1 MLMSRRIISCE
12 RLISASPSII
22 FDVLADP
29 SQHAAIDG
37 SGTVQGHVGK
47 QSRLSLGSTF
57 AMKMR
62 LGMPYRMKS
71 RVLEFEEGRLIAWGH
86 FGGHIWRYELSE
98 VGEQT
103 LVTETFDW
111 STSRL
116 PILIQL
122 LRYPRRH
129 MKNME
134 STLMRLAGLVE
145 LPPE

>member
-1 MLMSRRIISCE
+1 MSPRVTSRERLMSAP
-12 RLISASPSII
+12 ASVI

-29 SQHAAIDG
+29 AQHAAIDG

-62 LGMPYRMKS
+62 FGIPYRIKS
-71 RVLEFEEGRLIAWGH
+71 RVLEFEESRLIAWGH
-86 FGGHIWRYELSE
+86 LGGHIWRYELEE
-98 VGEQT
+98 VGDQT

-116 PILIQL
+116 PLVIEILG
-122 LRYPRRH
+122 YPRRH
-129 MKNME
+129 NKNME
-134 STLMRLAGLVE
+134 RTLLRLAGLVE
-145 LPPE
+145 LTTE

>member
-1 MLMSRRIISCE
+1 MSPRVISRD
-12 RLISASPSII
+12 RLISAPASAI

-37 SGTVQGHVGK
+37 SGTVHGHVGR

-62 LGMPYRMKS
+62 FGIPYRIKS
-71 RVLEFEEGRLIAWGH
+71 RILEFEENRLIAWGH
-86 FGGHIWRYELSE
+86 LGGHIWRYELQE
-98 VGEQT
+98 LGKET

-116 PILIQL
+116 PLVIEILG
-122 LRYPRRH
+122 YPRRH
-129 MKNME
+129 KKNME
-134 STLMRLAGLVE
+134 RTLLRLAGLVE
-145 LPPE
+145 LTTE

>member
-1 MLMSRRIISCE
+1 MSPRVIS
-12 RLISASPSII
+12 RDQLISAPASVI

-37 SGTVQGHVGK
+37 SGTVHGHVGR

-62 LGMPYRMKS
+62 FGIPYRIKS
-71 RVLEFEEGRLIAWGH
+71 RILEFEENRLIAWGH
-86 FGGHIWRYELSE
+86 LGGHIWRYELQE
-98 VGEQT
+98 LGKET

-116 PILIQL
+116 PLVIEILG
-122 LRYPRRH
+122 YPRWH
-129 MKNME
+129 KKNME
-134 STLMRLAGLVE
+134 RTLLRLAGLVE
-145 LPPE
+145 LTTE

>member
-1 MLMSRRIISCE
+1 MSPRVTSRERLMSAP
-12 RLISASPSII
+12 ASVI

-29 SQHAAIDG
+29 AQHAAIDG

-62 LGMPYRMKS
+62 FGIPYRIKS
-71 RVLEFEEGRLIAWGH
+71 RVLEFEESRLIAWGH
-86 FGGHIWRYELSE
+86 LGGHIWRYELEE
-98 VGEQT
+98 VGDQT

-116 PILIQL
+116 PPVIEILG
-122 LRYPRRH
+122 YPRRH
-129 MKNME
+129 NKNME
-134 STLMRLAGLVE
+134 RTLLRLAGLVE
-145 LPPE
+145 LTTE

>member
-1 MLMSRRIISCE
+1 MCMSRRFVSCE
-12 RLISASPSII
+12 RLISADPSVI

-37 SGTVQGHVGK
+37 SGTVQGHVGQ

-86 FGGHIWRYELSE
+86 FGGHIWRYELAE

-111 STSRL
+111 STSRF

-129 MKNME
+129 MKSME
-134 STLMRLAGLVE
+134 STLARLAGLVE
-145 LPPE
+145 LTSE

>member
-1 MLMSRRIISCE
+1 MSSRVTSRE
-12 RLISASPSII
+12 RLISAPAAVI

-37 SGTVQGHVGK
+37 SGTVQGHIGQ

-62 LGMPYRMKS
+62 FGIPYRIKS
-71 RVLEFEEGRLIAWGH
+71 RVLEFEENRLIAWGH
-86 FGGHIWRYELSE
+86 LGGHIWRYELEE

-111 STSRL
+111 STARL
-116 PILIQL
+116 PLLIEVVG
-122 LRYPRRH
+122 YPRRH
-129 MKNME
+129 NKNME
-134 STLMRLAGLVE
+134 RTLWRLAGLVE
-145 LPPE
+145 LTTE

>member
-1 MLMSRRIISCE
+1 MSRRKISCE
-12 RLISASPSII
+12 RLISASPATI

-37 SGTVQGHVGK
+37 SKSVQGHVG
-47 QSRLSLGSTF
+47 QQARLSLGSTF

-62 LGMPYRMKS
+62 IGVPYHIKN
-71 RVLEFEEGRLIAWGH
+71 RVLEFEENRLIAWGH
-86 FGGHIWRYELSE
+86 FGGHIWRYELAD

-129 MKNME
+129 TKSMK
-134 STLMRLAGLVE
+134 STLARLAGLVE
-145 LPPE
+145 LTSE

>member
-1 MLMSRRIISCE
+1 MSPRVIS
-12 RLISASPSII
+12 RDQLISAPASVI

-37 SGTVQGHVGK
+37 SGTVHGHVGR

-62 LGMPYRMKS
+62 FGIPYRIKS
-71 RVLEFEEGRLIAWGH
+71 RILEFEENRLIAWGH
-86 FGGHIWRYELSE
+86 LGGHIWRYELQE
-98 VGEQT
+98 LGKET

-116 PILIQL
+116 PLVIEILG
-122 LRYPRRH
+122 YPRRH
-129 MKNME
+129 KKNME
-134 STLMRLAGLVE
+134 RTLLRLAGLVE
-145 LPPE
+145 LTTE